1 MRLKSELYRTER
13 EQLEASLESIFSLR
27 EQNVF
32 ILHELD
38 HNVELQNQIMR
49 LVPEIRK
56 YYNCNNIKAVSEP
69 SRIKRPWLSIVKTIL
84 KPHYTISSKDYHF
97 TREGKHIHSQKYT
110 FSKKCCVP
118 DSKNSEND
126 SSETHN
132 AIADLKDDPEYSE
145 WLAKFDADAKL
156 LEDEENAESPKK
168 KEGSPTSILDIRMN

>member
-1 MRLKSELYRTER
+1 MRLKSELYKTER
-13 EQLEASLESIFSLR
+13 EQLEASLESILSLR

-38 HNVELQNQIMR
+38 HNIELQNQIMR

-84 KPHYTISSKDYHF
+84 KPHYTISSTDYHF
-97 TREGKHIHSQKYT
+97 TREEHIHSQKYT

-118 DSKNSEND
+118 DSKISEND
-126 SSETHN
+126 SSETQN

-156 LEDEENAESPKK
+156 LEDEEKSGESK
-168 KEGSPTSILDIRMN
+168 KEEGSQLLFLIFE